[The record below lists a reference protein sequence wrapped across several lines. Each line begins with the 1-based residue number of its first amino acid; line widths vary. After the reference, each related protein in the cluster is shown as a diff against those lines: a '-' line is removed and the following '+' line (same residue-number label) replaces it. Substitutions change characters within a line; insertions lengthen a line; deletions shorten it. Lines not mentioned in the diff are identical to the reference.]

1 MGSWLAA
8 LRGGRR
14 RNDEPPQQSGP
25 SRITEQDKAVLN
37 LKKSRD
43 KLQQYQKKI
52 SEQLKKERDIAKQL
66 LRDGKKE
73 KAKLLL
79 KKKRFLEGLLANTDT
94 QLENLQQMV
103 DTIEFTQIEV
113 KVVEGLKLGN
123 EALNQL
129 HKIMSL
135 EDVEKIMGDTQEAV
149 EYQREIDELLGQ
161 NLTARTKMPS
171 QQSWRVLF
179 QLSYLV
185 CLVNLSIRSVP
196 RTCPKSLPR
205 TQESEHRKR
214 QRRDKLFLH
223 RLYYY

>member
-14 RNDEPPQQSGP
+14 RNDEPPQQTGP

-52 SEQLKKERDIAKQL
+52 ADQLVKERDIAKRL

-113 KVVEGLKLGN
+113 KVVEGLKQGN

-135 EDVEKIMGDTQEAV
+135 VDVEKIMDETQEAV

-161 NLTARTKMPS
+161 NLTAEDEDAIAAELESIIAAQLPSVPS
-171 QQSWRVLF
+171 QPVDQ
-179 QLSYLV
+179 
-185 CLVNLSIRSVP
+185 ISVEDLPEVPTEDP
-196 RTCPKSLPR
+196 RGKELLSLP
-205 TQESEHRKR
+205 
-214 QRRDKLFLH
+214 
-223 RLYYY
+223 